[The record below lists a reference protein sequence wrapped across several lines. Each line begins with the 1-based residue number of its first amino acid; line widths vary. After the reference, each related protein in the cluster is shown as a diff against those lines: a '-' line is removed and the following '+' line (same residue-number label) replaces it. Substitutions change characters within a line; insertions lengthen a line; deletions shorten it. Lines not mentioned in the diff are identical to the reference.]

1 MRVNAAGSAGALVRP
16 MEGAGWGGRD
26 GFAAALKNSVSSLSQ
41 IQAAA
46 DVAMQS
52 IATGDLSQLHTA
64 MVAMQRASLALE
76 LAIAVRN
83 HVVDGVQELLRTQT

>member
-1 MRVNAAGSAGALVRP
+1 MGSAGAPARAFG
-16 MEGAGWGGRD
+16 EAGASRQT
-26 GFAAALKNSVSSLSQ
+26 GFAAALKQSVSSLTQ

-52 IATGDLSQLHTA
+52 VATGDLSQLHAA
-64 MVAMQRASLALE
+64 MVAIQKASLALE

-83 HVVDGVQELLRTQT
+83 HAVDGVQELLRTQS